1 MRWDELFD
9 DLEGQFAAAEAAE
22 LASEVADR
30 SRREVARLRLVDRIA
45 ANVGVAVTGRLVTG
59 DVLVGEAAA
68 YGPDWL
74 LLTDASGRSVLVPT
88 HAVLWVTGLGRLSAD
103 PSRPAKVESKLD
115 LRYALR
121 RLVRDRG
128 DVLVGFTDGTRCT
141 GTLLRVGADFVE
153 VSEPAARGGTSRPLV
168 RTVPLPSLAFV
179 RQA

>member
-22 LASEVADR
+22 LAAEVADR
-30 SRREVARLRLVDRIA
+30 SRLEVARLRLVDRIA
-45 ANVGVAVTGRLVTG
+45 ANLGVAITGRLVTG
-59 DVLVGEAAA
+59 DVLVGAVSA

-74 LLTDASGRSVLVPT
+74 LLTEKSGRLVLVPT

-128 DVLVGFTDGTRCT
+128 DVLISFTDGTRCT
-141 GTLLRVGADFVE
+141 GSLVRVGADFVE
-153 VSEPAARGGTSRPLV
+153 VAEPGSLGEASRRLV
-168 RTVPLPSLAFV
+168 HTVPLVALAFL
-179 RQA
+179 RPA